1 MILRYQDRVRFDF
14 RYPNVDEE
22 TMLETKVEEK
32 DQELTDSHLD
42 NDLRI

>member
-32 DQELTDSHLD
+32 DQEFDSHLD